1 MAVKIPKK
9 EAPRFLLVF
18 LVIFVIF
25 MIILGIMLGG
35 GGEPEAPYSSDMESG
50 DNAYVDITYC
60 KPKYAMGT
68 KGKPGLGTTDIVCEV
83 QTTDNGTMLMAFPEY
98 YYVQGTRNFEGGT
111 VVDRVSF
118 FSLEAFSSSS
128 YPILSFDTPYRI
140 HCEKYDLLDEEGEKV
155 VLEMNYN
162 NEEG

>member
-50 DNAYVDITYC
+50 DNAYVDIRLGNDRHRLRGPDNRQRYH
-60 KPKYAMGT
+60 ADGVS
-68 KGKPGLGTTDIVCEV
+68 GVLLRPGDKKL
-83 QTTDNGTMLMAFPEY
+83 
-98 YYVQGTRNFEGGT
+98 
-111 VVDRVSF
+111 
-118 FSLEAFSSSS
+118 
-128 YPILSFDTPYRI
+128 
-140 HCEKYDLLDEEGEKV
+140 
-155 VLEMNYN
+155 
-162 NEEG
+162 